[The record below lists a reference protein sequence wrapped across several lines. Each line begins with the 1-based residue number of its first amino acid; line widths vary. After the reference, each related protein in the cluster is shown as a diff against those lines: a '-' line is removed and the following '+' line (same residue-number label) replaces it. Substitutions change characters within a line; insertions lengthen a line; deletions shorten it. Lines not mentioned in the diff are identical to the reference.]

1 MFFFILMSFFANFTN
16 QTMNESD
23 LFTLKENYANMIIDG
38 MDIDTLAQFAY
49 DSIMDNLKDY
59 EEKDLEAEITDLY
72 GEETYNDLADVDDI
86 KVSYGDTL
94 RPAS

>member
-1 MFFFILMSFFANFTN
+1 MSFVSNFTN

-59 EEKDLEAEITDLY
+59 EEKDIEAEIIDLY
-72 GEETYNDLADVDDI
+72 GEETYNDLADVDI
-86 KVSYGDTL
+86 TNVSYGDTL

>member
-1 MFFFILMSFFANFTN
+1 MSFISNFIN

-23 LFTLKENYANMIIDG
+23 LFTLKENYANMIIDD

-59 EEKDLEAEITDLY
+59 EEKDIEAEIIDLY
-72 GEETYNDLADVDDI
+72 GEETYNDLADVDTI
-86 KVSYGDTL
+86 NVSYGDTL

>member
-1 MFFFILMSFFANFTN
+1 MSFVSNFTD

-72 GEETYNDLADVDDI
+72 GEEIYNDLADVDTTN
-86 KVSYGDTL
+86 VSYGDTL

>member
-1 MFFFILMSFFANFTN
+1 MSFVSNFTN

-23 LFTLKENYANMIIDG
+23 LFTLKEHYANMIIDG

-59 EEKDLEAEITDLY
+59 EEKDIEAEIIDLY
-72 GEETYNDLADVDDI
+72 GEETYNDLADVDI
-86 KVSYGDTL
+86 INVSYGDTL

>member
-1 MFFFILMSFFANFTN
+1 MSFVSNFTN

-38 MDIDTLAQFAY
+38 MDIDTLAQFAH

-59 EEKDLEAEITDLY
+59 EEKDIEAEIIDLY
-72 GEETYNDLADVDDI
+72 GEETYNDLADVDTTN
-86 KVSYGDTL
+86 VSYGDTL

>member
-1 MFFFILMSFFANFTN
+1 MSFVSNFTN

-38 MDIDTLAQFAY
+38 MDIDTLAQFAH

-72 GEETYNDLADVDDI
+72 GEETYNDLADVDTTN
-86 KVSYGDTL
+86 VSYGDTL

>member
-1 MFFFILMSFFANFTN
+1 MSFISNFTN

-23 LFTLKENYANMIIDG
+23 LFTLKENYANMIVDG

-59 EEKDLEAEITDLY
+59 EEKDIEAEIIDLY
-72 GEETYNDLADVDDI
+72 GEETYNDLADVDI
-86 KVSYGDTL
+86 TNVSYGDTL

>member
-1 MFFFILMSFFANFTN
+1 MSFISNFIN

-23 LFTLKENYANMIIDG
+23 LFTLKENYANMIIDD

-59 EEKDLEAEITDLY
+59 EETDLEAEITDLY
-72 GEETYNDLADVDDI
+72 GEETYNDLADVDTI
-86 KVSYGDTL
+86 NVSYGDTL

>member
-1 MFFFILMSFFANFTN
+1 MSFFANFTN